1 MIGSVVNTTTGILAT
16 LTSHIGDATQ
26 GLPEDVFLFLSGITP
41 LFNVD
46 LLIKNEAG
54 QTLLTWRADQFYP
67 ESWHIPG
74 GIVRFK
80 EKITDRLAAV
90 ATNELGAG
98 PPLVR
103 REGVVLTFLP
113 AGEVAGRPAA
123 AHRPCPRGEEAGHPA
138 GETHSAAGHPNL
150 EEPAPQGLGG
160 GNVGRDPRGPLL
172 CEERLV
178 SSTM

>member
-54 QTLLTWRADQFYP
+54 QTLLTWRADRFYP
-67 ESWHIPG
+67 EGWHIPG

-98 PPLVR
+98 
-103 REGVVLTFLP
+103 VVF
-113 AGEVAGRPAA
+113 
-123 AHRPCPRGEEAGHPA
+123 
-138 GETHSAAGHPNL
+138 
-150 EEPAPQGLGG
+150 EPAPLAINEVIHPSRSARGHFISFLYKCRLTSPLDEQRRFTGGSPGPAGAWAWHDGCPGNLIGVQEMYRHLIDGKKGLG
-160 GNVGRDPRGPLL
+160 
-172 CEERLV
+172 
-178 SSTM
+178 